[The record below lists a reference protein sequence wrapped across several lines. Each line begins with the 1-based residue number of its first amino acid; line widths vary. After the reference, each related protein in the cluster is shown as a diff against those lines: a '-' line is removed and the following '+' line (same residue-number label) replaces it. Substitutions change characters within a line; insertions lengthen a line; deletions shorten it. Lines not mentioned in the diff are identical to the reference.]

1 MVMQQYRGPTQRSV
15 VNRAPTSSS
24 LADVLNVILDKG
36 IVIDAWA
43 RISVVGIEILTIE
56 ARVVI
61 ASVETYLRY
70 AEAIGTTSLAAAP
83 PEARGINTQQQDGR
97 SSQNTNHRNQVT
109 PDDVEAY
116 LADHPEGVRMGDL
129 QAYFD
134 APRSEISD
142 ALNQLVDEHRARL
155 DEERRLYLP
164 TGQGQNQSL
173 PAGQGQNQGQNQ
185 GQG

>member
-1 MVMQQYRGPTQRSV
+1 MAMERNRGTVQ
-15 VNRAPTSSS
+15 RAPTSSS

-43 RISVVGIEILTIE
+43 RISVIGIEILTIE

-70 AEAIGTTSLAAAP
+70 AEAIGTTTLAAAP
-83 PEARGINTQQQDGR
+83 ADARGNRGQQNGR
-97 SSQNTNHRNQVT
+97 DTSLQNGNGRHLPS
-109 PDDVEAY
+109 PDEVAGY
-116 LADHPEGVRMGDL
+116 LSDHPEGVRLGDL

-134 APRSEISD
+134 APRKDLSD
-142 ALNQLVDEHRARL
+142 ALEELVEDNRVRR

-164 TGQGQNQSL
+164 
-173 PAGQGQNQGQNQ
+173 AGQA
-185 GQG
+185 

>member
-1 MVMQQYRGPTQRSV
+1 MVTQQYRGPSRSV
-15 VNRAPTSSS
+15 VQRAPTSSS

-70 AEAIGTTSLAAAP
+70 AEAIGTTALAAAP
-83 PEARGINTQQQDGR
+83 PEARGINAQPQDGR
-97 SSQNTNHRNQVT
+97 DNRSQNGNQRHELT
-109 PDDVEAY
+109 PDDVMAY
-116 LADHPEGVRMGDL
+116 LSDHPEGVRMGDL

-134 APRSEISD
+134 APRTEISE
-142 ALNQLVDEHRARL
+142 ALSELVDENRARR
-155 DEERRLYLP
+155 DDERRVFLP
-164 TGQGQNQSL
+164 EGQ
-173 PAGQGQNQGQNQ
+173 A
-185 GQG
+185 

>member
-1 MVMQQYRGPTQRSV
+1 MAMDRYRGPAQRSTV
-15 VNRAPTSSS
+15 QRAPTSSS

-70 AEAIGTTSLAAAP
+70 AEAIGTTALAAAP
-83 PEARGINTQQQDGR
+83 AEERGNRYQQNGSSNNTQNGNGR
-97 SSQNTNHRNQVT
+97 HLPS
-109 PDDVEAY
+109 PDEVAGY
-116 LADHPEGVRMGDL
+116 LSDHPEGTRLGDL

-134 APRSEISD
+134 APRQELSD
-142 ALNQLVDEHRARL
+142 TLDQLVDENRAQM
-155 DEERRLYLP
+155 DQQRRVY
-164 TGQGQNQSL
+164 L
-173 PAGQGQNQGQNQ
+173 PAGQNAQLNQG